1 MGYKATKPMRRRVK
15 KAVQEAEEPR
25 DERLDFWFSK
35 IQTLKK
41 VTQDDRAMID
51 ILQDTAIKYMD
62 DHGIEKYRGVG
73 VIRGEMTTIDVEEL
87 RVQCMEQ
94 DPSGNLW
101 RSITTRVLDNGLLEA
116 ALEQGRIPP
125 ALVQAATKT
134 VPKKEYLG
142 LQYLKK

>member
-1 MGYKATKPMRRRVK
+1 MGYRSMKPMKRQTK
-15 KAVQEAEEPR
+15 KAVDEAEEPR

-41 VTQDDRAMID
+41 VTEDDKATISV
-51 ILQDTAIKYMD
+51 LQDTAIKYMTD
-62 DHGIEKYRGVG
+62 RGIEKYRGVG

-101 RSITTRVLDNGLLEA
+101 RSITTRVLDNTLLEA